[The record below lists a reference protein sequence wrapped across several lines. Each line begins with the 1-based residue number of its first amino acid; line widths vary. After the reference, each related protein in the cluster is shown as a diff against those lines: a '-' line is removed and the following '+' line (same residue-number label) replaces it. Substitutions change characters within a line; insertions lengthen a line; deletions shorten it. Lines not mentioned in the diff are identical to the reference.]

1 MAKRLQYI
9 RVMILALVLC
19 AGFAGLAYRLVD
31 LQVLRH
37 DELRV
42 LARAN
47 TECEFRREPRRG
59 DILDVKGNLLATS
72 VFVKTVCANPVAI
85 SNRPAEVAH
94 AISAIL
100 QLNEAEVYRKL
111 LPQFFTNVTGKVVA
125 RQSVPLKNKVSPE
138 TWEKVRGA
146 MTNLTFGVDEKQLSK
161 KERAFYNSIRQGGIF
176 CDSPD
181 DQLRSYP
188 NSNLC
193 AQVLGYVGMATNDY
207 NGKIVNVTVGMDGME
222 RAMNSKL
229 EGVRGWR
236 VTETDKR
243 GREIV
248 WLRDQDVEP
257 HDGCNV
263 VLTVDSVIQNIVEE
277 ELRQGM
283 KQFSPVSITAIVT
296 RPRTGEVLA
305 MATLPTFDPNNL
317 KTSTAEVRRNRNIAD
332 LLEPGSTFKIVVV
345 SGALDAG
352 KLKLSDRIF
361 CENGAFAYAGRILHD
376 HERYPMLTAEE
387 IITKSSN
394 IGAAKIGIERLG
406 QGLLYDYMRDFG
418 FGAKTGIL
426 LPGEVNGIVHPTKNW
441 SKVSL
446 AQIPMGHGVGV
457 TRLQMEMAM
466 AALANN
472 GVLMR
477 PLLVDR
483 LEDQEGQVVAKYGPQ
498 MVRQVVSTNAAREM
512 VKALKTVVRPGGTAT
527 NAALEHYT
535 VAGKT
540 GTAQKVENN
549 AYVNKFISSFIG
561 FFPADAPELCISVV
575 LDEPKGEH
583 YGGLTAAPIF
593 RRIGERTASYLNIRP
608 DRVEE
613 PGRPPMFDAGA
624 AGRTSGTASAR
635 PVNNRNLLT
644 P

>member
-9 RVMILALVLC
+9 RVMILALLLC

-47 TECEFRREPRRG
+47 TEHEFMHEPRRG

-72 VFVKTVCANPVAI
+72 MFVKTVCADPMVI
-85 SNRPAEVAH
+85 SNRQAEVAR
-94 AISAIL
+94 AIAPVLQMDVAELYRRMQPQYYTNKLGKLAARRSIIL
-100 QLNEAEVYRKL
+100 K
-111 LPQFFTNVTGKVVA
+111 K
-125 RQSVPLKNKVSPE
+125 KVSPE
-138 TWEKVRGA
+138 TWEKVRGV
-146 MTNLTFGVDEKQLSK
+146 MTNLTFGVDERKLTK
-161 KERAFYNSIRQGGIF
+161 TERGFYRELRQGAIF

-181 DQLRSYP
+181 DQMRIYP

-193 AQVLGYVGMATNDY
+193 AHVLGYTGTSTNNF
-207 NGKIVNVTVGMDGME
+207 NGKIFNVTVGMDGME
-222 RAMNSKL
+222 RAMNAKL

-236 VTETDKR
+236 VTETDNKS
-243 GREIV
+243 REVV

-277 ELRQGM
+277 ELRKGM
-283 KQFSPVSITAIVT
+283 QEFSPISITAIVT

-317 KTSTAEVRRNRNIAD
+317 KTSTPDTRRNRVIAD
-332 LLEPGSTFKIVVV
+332 LVEPGSTFKIVVV

-352 KLKLSDRIF
+352 KVKLSDSFF

-376 HERYPMLTAEE
+376 HERYPNLTVEQ

-441 SKVSL
+441 SKVSI
-446 AQIPMGHGVGV
+446 AQIPMGHGICV
-457 TRLQMEMAM
+457 TRLQMESAM

-472 GVLMR
+472 GALMR
-477 PLLVDR
+477 PQMVDR
-483 LEDQEGQVVAKYGPQ
+483 LEDQEGHVLAKYGPQ
-498 MVRQVVSTNAAREM
+498 FVRQVISTNACKEM
-512 VKALKTVVRPGGTAT
+512 VKALKTVVLKGGTAEQ
-527 NAALEHYT
+527 AAMEHYT

-540 GTAQKVENN
+540 GTAQKVENGT
-549 AYVNKFISSFIG
+549 YVNKFISSFIG
-561 FFPADAPELCISVV
+561 FFPADEPELCISIV
-575 LDEPKGEH
+575 LDEPKGQH
-583 YGGLTAAPIF
+583 YGGQTAAPIF
-593 RRIGERTASYLNIRP
+593 KKIGERTASYLNIRP

-613 PGRPPMFDAGA
+613 PGKPPMFDAGT
-624 AGRTSGTASAR
+624 AGRAAGTASVR
-635 PVNNRNLLT
+635 
-644 P
+644 